1 MRFIFGV
8 IDFIDLIETLIKR
21 RRASQQIIA
30 FLKKREFGSKNNWV
44 ETLDRDLAGKGAQGN
59 WPDLVDRL

>member
-1 MRFIFGV
+1 MPFIFEV
-8 IDFIDLIETLIKR
+8 IVSIDLMETLIKR

-44 ETLDRDLAGKGAQGN
+44 ETLDRDLAGKGVQGN
-59 WPDLVDRL
+59 WPDLVDRM